1 MAEQAEKTF
10 EQITKEPTVKNKV
23 KDPKKVE
30 AGKKLASYHK
40 KAKEALKE
48 KEQRDALINNQKEDK
63 EVSSMD
69 VNAWIP
75 SLSFGTVF
83 TIGYIIAVTAYSL
96 FTRYKSKIADLH
108 VPAPTFKPPPVKNI
122 NEAKS
127 EPNKENSLNDELM

>member
-1 MAEQAEKTF
+1 MAEQGV
-10 EQITKEPTVKNKV
+10 EQITKEPAVKNKV

-48 KEQRDALINNQKEDK
+48 KEQRDANQKE
-63 EVSSMD
+63 ESSMD

-75 SLSFGTVF
+75 SLSFETVL
-83 TIGYIIAVTAYSL
+83 TLGSIIASTAYSL
-96 FTRYKSKIADLH
+96 FTRYKDKIADLR
-108 VPAPTFKPPPVKNI
+108 VPAPTFNPPPVV
-122 NEAKS
+122 NEVRS